1 MSSSVSW
8 LRGLSRM
15 DRKVA
20 VPPPFMASDSAT
32 NGSVGPCKREERE
45 RVFVF
50 VFVFVCERVERE
62 RVGTG

>member
-50 VFVFVCERVERE
+50 VCERVERE
-62 RVGTG
+62 REWALGSD